1 MEAFFLIDKA
11 KGDNS
16 FKLVLALRKKL
27 QEKSIGFAGTLDPLA
42 SGLMLLA
49 TGEFT
54 KLLPYLEI
62 QDKVYWVKIKLGAVS
77 ETMDAQGP
85 ISEIDPS
92 SYQKPNLETVSKLIA
107 QSFLGKIEQTPP
119 RYSAIQIDGKRAY
132 DMARKGL
139 QFVMKKRS
147 VEIFDCQMVRF
158 EFPFL
163 ELQVHCS
170 SGTYIRSLAHEI
182 GEKLGCG
189 AYVEELRRLKIG
201 NLDLQKAVR
210 IDDITNE
217 NWTEKALSVEQIF
230 SQAIWLD
237 LEKDQYEILARG
249 NFLNKNVVK
258 GLPDQLGTQL
268 VLAKFEGKVVGVIE
282 ETSVGDELK
291 FKKKFNIFG

>member
-62 QDKVYWVKIKLGAVS
+62 KDKVYWVKVRLGATS

-85 ISEIDPS
+85 IFDVDAS
-92 SYQKPNLETVSKLIA
+92 SYQKPNIEILNKLIE
-107 QSFLGKIEQTPP
+107 QSFVGKIEQTPP

-139 QFVMKKRS
+139 QFEMKKRS
-147 VEIFDCQMVRF
+147 VEIFDCQIVNF

-163 ELQVHCS
+163 EMEVHCS

-189 AYVEELRRLKIG
+189 GYVEELRRLKIG
-201 NLDLQKAVR
+201 DLDLSRAVQ
-210 IDDITNE
+210 IDDIVPE
-217 NWTEKALSVEQIF
+217 NWIEKALPVEQIF

-237 LEKDQYEILARG
+237 LAKDQYEILARG
-249 NFLNKNVVK
+249 NFLNKNLVK
-258 GLPDQLGTQL
+258 GLPDQLGKAL
-268 VLAKFEGKVVGVIE
+268 VLGKFEGKVVGVIE
-282 ETSVGDELK
+282 ETTDGSELK

>member
-62 QDKVYWVKIKLGAVS
+62 QDKVYRVKVKLGAVS

-85 ISEIDPS
+85 ISEVDPN
-92 SYQKPNLETVSKLIA
+92 SYKQPNSEVVSKLIE
-107 QSFLGKIEQTPP
+107 QYFLGKIEQTPP

-132 DMARKGL
+132 KKKKKGL
-139 QFVMKKRS
+139 QFEMKRS
-147 VEIFDCQMVRF
+147 VGIFACEVIGF

-163 ELQVHCS
+163 EMEVHCS

-189 AYVEELRRLKIG
+189 GYVEDLRRLRIG
-201 NLDLQKAVR
+201 NLDLVNAVQVDE
-210 IDDITNE
+210 INSTN
-217 NWTEKALSVEQIF
+217 WQDKALPVEQIF
-230 SQAIWLD
+230 SQAIWLN
-237 LEKDQYEILARG
+237 LKKEQYEVLARG
-249 NFLNKNVVK
+249 NFLNKNQVN
-258 GLPDQLGTQL
+258 GLPDRLGKAL
-268 VLAKFEGKVVGVIE
+268 VLAEFAGNVVGVIE
-282 ETSVGDELK
+282 ETTDGAELK

>member
-16 FKLVLALRKKL
+16 FKLVLAIRKKL
-27 QEKSIGFAGTLDPLA
+27 QEKSVGFAGTLDPLA

-62 QDKVYWVKIKLGAVS
+62 KDKVYWVKIKLGATS

-85 ISEIDPS
+85 ISEINPN
-92 SYQKPNLETVSKLIA
+92 SYLKPNIEILNKLIE
-107 QSFLGKIEQTPP
+107 QNFLGKIEQTPP

-139 QFVMKKRS
+139 QFEMKKRA
-147 VEIFDCQMVRF
+147 VEIFDCQIRSF

-163 ELQVHCS
+163 ELEVHCS

-189 AYVEELRRLKIG
+189 GYVEELERLKIG
-201 NLDLQKAVR
+201 DLSLENAVA
-210 IDDITNE
+210 IDDITSA
-217 NWTEKALSVEQIF
+217 NWVEKALPVEKIF
-230 SQAIWLD
+230 KQAIWLD
-237 LEKDQYEILARG
+237 LQKEHYEVLARG
-249 NFLNKNVVK
+249 NFLNKNLFK
-258 GLPDQLGTQL
+258 ALPDQLGLLL
-268 VLAKFEGKVVGVIE
+268 VLAKFEGKVVGVVE
-282 ETSVGDELK
+282 ETNGGSELK